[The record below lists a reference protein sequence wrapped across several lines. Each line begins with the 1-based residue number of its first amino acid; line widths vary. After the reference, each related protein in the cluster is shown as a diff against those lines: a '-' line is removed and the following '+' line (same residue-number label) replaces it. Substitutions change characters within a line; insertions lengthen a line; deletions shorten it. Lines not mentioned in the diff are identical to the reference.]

1 MTESDMR
8 KVVASAQ
15 AALDHCALD
24 PALAPALDGVK
35 GDVALLLLKSHAANV
50 AMMASAHALGIPL
63 EEVRAVMDTARGDMA
78 HANRRMR
85 NILYGKGAK

>member
-1 MTESDMR
+1 MNEGAMR

-15 AALDHCALD
+15 AALDHRALD
-24 PALAPALDGVK
+24 PVLPEVLDGVK

-63 EEVRAVMDTARGDMA
+63 EEVRAAMDTARGDMA
-78 HANRRMR
+78 HANRRMC